1 MKKIY
6 FPFFLK
12 FILIFIVLSVLPLVF
27 LSVQS
32 NKILYPS
39 LSTLY
44 RELHTKTIENIAT
57 KINGYFETIYQIL
70 PLIEETIVRKDLSW
84 DSKQTMLKSII
95 DTNDNIVAVSIL
107 DWLGKE
113 KVKIY
118 KEQFLSSPVLEDFS
132 KTNFF
137 LTFKNS
143 PEQQS
148 ILANFRCENNIYQ
161 IDTFYKH
168 KDFFIRITLSLNS
181 LFNQLE
187 GYYIGKTGFITI
199 ISPKEKILIYTN
211 ARNKKLA
218 EKLLANSIVELAQIS
233 ATIGSKGFKE
243 NNIHY
248 IASYIYLPLTNWV
261 IILQQDRDEAFL
273 PVNLLTNRV
282 TKIILVLIF
291 ISIIISLLIATG
303 ISRPILKIIDAAK
316 TVAAGNFNVNIKI
329 KTFDELEILGETF
342 NHMAQKLNEYAEI
355 QLDKLIAEKT
365 KTEAIIFSIQDGI
378 ILTDYKGN
386 ILLINKKAKDILGIN
401 NGIENKNIF
410 DILDERIRPAF
421 ESAINQPN
429 KIFELDLSQGNFARY
444 YQTMSLPVTTPKN
457 EKIGIVT
464 VLHDITL
471 EKEIDK
477 MKDDFLHSI
486 THDLRNPMTS
496 IRGFIKFL
504 SDGIAGPLTE
514 QQKRM
519 LETMDR
525 ASFKLL
531 NMINDILDISK
542 IEAGKMELEIEKV
555 NIVKI
560 AQSVIELQQPQYERK
575 NIKLVF
581 EPEKENIEI
590 EADGKLLERVFTN
603 LIGNAIKFTPENGT
617 ITVGI
622 KDKDSFV
629 ECFVQD
635 TGEGIPKE
643 YLEKIFEKFSQVKN
657 KAKGGT
663 GLGLTI
669 CKYVVELHKGKIWAE
684 SEYGHGAKFIF
695 LLPKKQSTDT
705 TITNE
710 AININ

>member
-1 MKKIY
+1 MKKVY

-12 FILIFIVLSVLPLVF
+12 FILIFVILSVLPLLF
-27 LSVQS
+27 LSLQS
-32 NKILYPS
+32 NKILYPA

-44 RELHTKTIENIAT
+44 RELHTKTIENVSTMI
-57 KINGYFETIYQIL
+57 KSYFETISQIL
-70 PLIEETIVRKDLSW
+70 PLIEETVIRTDLSW
-84 DSKQTMLKSII
+84 ENKQTMLKSII

-107 DWLGKE
+107 DFSGKE

-118 KEQFLSSPVLEDFS
+118 KEQFLSSPILENFS
-132 KTNFF
+132 ETKFF
-137 LTFKNS
+137 IEFKNS
-143 PEQQS
+143 PLQN
-148 ILANFRCENNIYQ
+148 ILTNFRYEENFYQ

-168 KDFFIRITLSLNS
+168 KNFFIRIILSLES

-187 GYYIGKTGFITI
+187 RYRIGKTGFVTI
-199 ISPKEKILIYTN
+199 ISAKEKSLIFTN
-211 ARNKKLA
+211 AEDKHLA
-218 EKLLANSIVELAQIS
+218 EKLISNPIVSIAEQS
-233 ATIGSKGFKE
+233 TTIGSKEFKE
-243 NNIHY
+243 NNIDY
-248 IASYIYLPLTNWV
+248 IASYTFIPISNWV
-261 IILQQDRDEAFL
+261 VILQQQRDEAFL
-273 PVNLLTNRV
+273 PVTLLTNRA
-282 TKIILVLIF
+282 TRIIFILIF
-291 ISIIISLLIATG
+291 VSIIISFLIATG
-303 ISRPILKIIDAAK
+303 ISRPIIKIINAAK

-378 ILTDYKGN
+378 ILTDYAGN
-386 ILLINKKAKDILGIN
+386 IMLINKKAKDILNISN
-401 NGIENKNIF
+401 TNVENLNIF
-410 DILDERIRPAF
+410 NILDEKIRPVF

-429 KIFELDLSQGNFARY
+429 KIFELDLSQGNFARF
-444 YQTMSLPVTTPKN
+444 YQTMSLPVSTPKN

-471 EKEIDK
+471 EKELDK

-504 SDGIAGPLTE
+504 YDGVAGPINE
-514 QQKRM
+514 QQKKM

-542 IEAGKMELEIEKV
+542 IEAGKMELSIEKV
-555 NIVKI
+555 DIVKI
-560 AQSVIELQQPQYERK
+560 AQNVIELQQPQYERK
-575 NIKLVF
+575 NINLVF
-581 EPEKENIEI
+581 EPQKNTIEL

-622 KDKDSFV
+622 KEKDNFV
-629 ECFVQD
+629 ESFVQD
-635 TGEGIPKE
+635 TGEGIPKG
-643 YLEKIFEKFSQVKN
+643 YHEKIFEKFGQVKN

-669 CKYVVELHKGKIWAE
+669 CKYIVELHKGKIWVE

-695 LLPKKQSTDT
+695 VLPKTQNPNITDETDT
-705 TITNE
+705 KTN
-710 AININ
+710 